1 MYTLDKFQ
9 KTEFAIQTKY
19 LKHTVSKEYNINN
32 CKIISLYAE
41 KGGVCKT
48 TNAINLAFTFAALL
62 GLHLLD
68 DKYTDEVRPL
78 TLLINRPIKQGFHK
92 TLYDQIIDNERK
104 TKPCEAYPITNN
116 IWLVPG
122 SREIDKLDTLI
133 TLEESYARNVLPF
146 HLNQK
151 TGKSYSSIIQTA
163 KHYEID
169 YVFLDLN
176 PNKGVF
182 NRCLIFSSHYI
193 IVPALA
199 DFHSSEMMSS
209 MKTNLVNWYNE
220 FSAIRTETLPRA
232 GRATTDFPLPAFSP
246 KFLGFILNKIDSNN
260 IGEIINGIEV
270 NTLRHTDQVWKRKI
284 ELSANELSTLNYG
297 LAISSD
303 IYSKCQRSNNLGII
317 RNFNTLKNISD
328 IVHMPVPFL
337 LDRHFVDYDH
347 VNDIVKN
354 MSPQN
359 KQRLTEKTSRF
370 KQVFQ
375 EMYNTIQMIISLV

>member
-1 MYTLDKFQ
+1 
-9 KTEFAIQTKY
+9 
-19 LKHTVSKEYNINN
+19 
-32 CKIISLYAE
+32 
-41 KGGVCKT
+41 
-48 TNAINLAFTFAALL
+48 LAFTFAANGKRVLIYDCDSQRSVTSALL

-68 DKYTDEVRPL
+68 DKYTDEVSPL
-78 TLLINRPIKQGFHK
+78 TFLINRPIKLGFHR
-92 TLYDQIIDNERK
+92 TLYDQIIDNERNA
-104 TKPCEAYPITNN
+104 KPCEALPITNN

-122 SREIDKLDTLI
+122 SREMNNLDTLI

-163 KHYEID
+163 KHHEID

-220 FSAIRTETLPRA
+220 FNVIRTETLPRA
-232 GRATTDFPLPAFSP
+232 GKATTDFPLPAFSP

-270 NTLRHTDQVWKRKI
+270 NTYRHTDQVWKRKI
-284 ELSANELSTLNYG
+284 ELSANEISTLNYG

-303 IYSKCQRSNNLGII
+303 IYSKCHRSNNLGII

-328 IVHMPVPFL
+328 IVHIPVPFL
-337 LDRHFVDYDH
+337 LDRHFIDYDH
-347 VNDIVKN
+347 VNDIVRN

-359 KQRLTEKTSRF
+359 KQRLTEKTVRF
-370 KQVFQ
+370 RQVFQ
-375 EMYNTIQMIISLV
+375 EIYNTIQMIISLV